1 MELLNLYL
9 QEKIKQCPCQYLFQ
23 WLQAD
28 HKYLSSI
35 ANLVGTSGSPS
46 GQQVV
51 NNLNILIQMEE
62 SATDQ
67 GHGIV
72 DEGQIFISISI

>member
-1 MELLNLYL
+1 M
-9 QEKIKQCPCQYLFQ
+9 
-23 WLQAD
+23 
-28 HKYLSSI
+28 
-35 ANLVGTSGSPS
+35 
-46 GQQVV
+46 V

-72 DEGQIFISISI
+72 DEGQIFILIYISILFKVNSENIYSLLKIFS